1 MWRRQRRVNGVG
13 IVYRH
18 GKSGSGVGCA
28 CGLIKLIITSVHPN
42 ISTRQLHSVS
52 SHLLY
57 VILFSRRPMRGSMLC
72 QLFECY
78 SCSFVRASFSV
89 SLSPC
94 TKILDKIHL
103 FSPPGRLL
111 SISPPH
117 RPDVIRHCNSDDSCS
132 LLSLSSGPVSFSSA
146 GGERRCSPDTNKDEE
161 GIIKTGARGLRSHRL
176 ADMYIQH
183 SGTGQK
189 KKEERLLE
197 LFCWLRATKRD
208 KRKEIL
214 IGFFP
219 YKMDG
224 LSWSP
229 SVACF
234 SPFW

>member
-57 VILFSRRPMRGSMLC
+57 VILSCRRPMRGSMLC

-78 SCSFVRASFSV
+78 SCSFVWFLV
-89 SLSPC
+89 LCFPLSIRVPVR
-94 TKILDKIHL
+94 KILEKIHL
-103 FSPPGRLL
+103 FSPPGRLFL
-111 SISPPH
+111 LSPPH
-117 RPDVIRHCNSDDSCS
+117 RPDVIRHYNSDDSWS

-161 GIIKTGARGLRSHRL
+161 GIITTGRGGCAAIDLPICTYNIVEHQKRRR
-176 ADMYIQH
+176 AAA
-183 SGTGQK
+183 GTI
-189 KKEERLLE
+189 LLI
-197 LFCWLRATKRD
+197 A
-208 KRKEIL
+208 
-214 IGFFP
+214 GN
-219 YKMDG
+219 
-224 LSWSP
+224 
-229 SVACF
+229 
-234 SPFW
+234 

>member
-57 VILFSRRPMRGSMLC
+57 VILSSRRPMRGSMLC

-78 SCSFVRASFSV
+78 SCSFVRAPSSV
-89 SLSPC
+89 SLPVR
-94 TKILDKIHL
+94 KILEKIHL

-111 SISPPH
+111 SIFPPH
-117 RPDVIRHCNSDDSCS
+117 RPDVIRHYNSDDSCS

-146 GGERRCSPDTNKDEE
+146 SGERRCSPDTNKDEE
-161 GIIKTGARGLRSHRL
+161 GIITTWRGGCAAIDLPICTYNIVGH
-176 ADMYIQH
+176 
-183 SGTGQK
+183 QK
-189 KKEERLLE
+189 R
-197 LFCWLRATKRD
+197 
-208 KRKEIL
+208 KRKE
-214 IGFFP
+214 
-219 YKMDG
+219 
-224 LSWSP
+224 
-229 SVACF
+229 VEEE
-234 SPFW
+234 